1 MKKFIKTCFATI
13 GALAIAVTISST
25 ANKLI
30 TSSNSFSTTGSPIVS
45 NPIIIR

>member
-13 GALAIAVTISST
+13 GALAIAAAISST

-30 TSSNSFSTTGSPIVS
+30 TRPNSFITSGLAVNTT
-45 NPIIIR
+45 PIIYY